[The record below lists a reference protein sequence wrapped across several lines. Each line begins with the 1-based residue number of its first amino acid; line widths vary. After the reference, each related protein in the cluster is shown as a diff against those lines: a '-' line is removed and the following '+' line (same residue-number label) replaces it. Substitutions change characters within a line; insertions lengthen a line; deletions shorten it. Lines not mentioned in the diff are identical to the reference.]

1 MRTVRLRRR
10 TGVLGALAVAGAL
23 LLAAVVAGFARGLPS
38 AVAAET
44 DFLPPPDW
52 LIHGNQPGATEYGV
66 VEPLNAVF
74 SARSE
79 VDPLAYLRAVGWGAC
94 RTSLLQA
101 RVQPGGPYLD
111 QPVEWRHLGCLEAA
125 LGGTHLRAWRQAVP
139 GGSAV
144 FLAVSREHVC
154 RSAKSPAPLHLWHCI
169 DADGYDRARAEF
181 MAQLQRLSSL
191 HYRLRE
197 ITVEE
202 RALYS
207 PGRSTD
213 VGAGESA
220 DHIPYDGRVAILTL
234 HA

>member
-10 TGVLGALAVAGAL
+10 AGLLGALAMAGVL
-23 LLAAVVAGFARGLPS
+23 LLAAVVAASSRGLPS
-38 AVAAET
+38 MAAAEA

-79 VDPLAYLRAVGWGAC
+79 VDPLAYLRAVGWSSC

-111 QPVEWRHLGCLEAA
+111 QLVEWRHLGCLEAA
-125 LGGTHLRAWRQAVP
+125 LGGAHLRAWRQAVP
-139 GGSAV
+139 GGRAV

-154 RSAKSPAPLHLWHCI
+154 RSAKSPAPLQLWHCI
-169 DADGYDRARAEF
+169 DADGYDAARADF
-181 MAQLQRLSSL
+181 VAQMRRLPAL
-191 HYRLRE
+191 RYRIGGDHDRGARPVQPFPPTDRLVR
-197 ITVEE
+197 V
-202 RALYS
+202 
-207 PGRSTD
+207 GRP
-213 VGAGESA
+213 VGS
-220 DHIPYDGRVAILTL
+220 
-234 HA
+234 

>member
-10 TGVLGALAVAGAL
+10 AGVLGTLAVAGVL
-23 LLAAVVAGFARGLPS
+23 LLAAVVAAFTRSLPRV
-38 AVAAET
+38 AAAET

-52 LIHGNQPGATEYGV
+52 LIHGNQAGATEYGV
-66 VEPLNAVF
+66 IEPLNAVF

-79 VDPLAYLRAVGWGAC
+79 VDPLAYLEAVGWSSC

-101 RVQPGGPYLD
+101 QVQPGGPYLD
-111 QPVEWRHLGCLEAA
+111 QLVEWRHLGCLEAA
-125 LGGTHLRAWRQAVP
+125 LGGTHLRAWRQAVA

-144 FLAVSREHVC
+144 FVAVSQEHVC
-154 RSAKSPAPLHLWHCI
+154 QSAKSPAPLHLWHCI
-169 DADGYDRARAEF
+169 NADGYDQARADF
-181 MAQLQRLSSL
+181 VAQLQRLSSL
-191 HYRLRE
+191 HYRIKG

-207 PGRSTD
+207 PGQSTD
-213 VGAGESA
+213 VGPGESA

-234 HA
+234 RA